1 MNDQRAQIAQQ
12 FNRKVALL
20 KGMGDAVVGHFF
32 EGQLSQMI
40 LRNELIKAV
49 RRDDRHRRDIDLN
62 VRKGSAVNLLG
73 KEIFDEHQSAGLA
86 TD

>member
-1 MNDQRAQIAQQ
+1 MNDQRAEIAEQ

-20 KGMGDAVVGHFF
+20 KGMGDAVVGHFV
-32 EGQLSQMI
+32 EGQLSQTV
-40 LRNELIKAV
+40 LCNELIEAV
-49 RRDDRHRRDIDLN
+49 RRDDRHGRNVDLN
-62 VRKGSAVNLLG
+62 IGKGSGVNLLG